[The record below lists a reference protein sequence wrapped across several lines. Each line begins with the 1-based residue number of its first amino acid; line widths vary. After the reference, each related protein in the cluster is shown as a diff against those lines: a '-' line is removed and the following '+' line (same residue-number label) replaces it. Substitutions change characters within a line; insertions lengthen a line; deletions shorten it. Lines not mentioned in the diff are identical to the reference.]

1 MGFETQ
7 SVCSNERCQY
17 GTVLYNYAIYRY
29 MYLSDDDIFYVDTCS
44 RYDYCYFMNLSFLLY
59 LKRCKFYLKL
69 LHEEGQIIMARFKQY

>member
-1 MGFETQ
+1 
-7 SVCSNERCQY
+7 
-17 GTVLYNYAIYRY
+17 
-29 MYLSDDDIFYVDTCS
+29 MYLSDDDIFYVPVDTCS

>member
-1 MGFETQ
+1 
-7 SVCSNERCQY
+7 
-17 GTVLYNYAIYRY
+17 

-69 LHEEGQIIMARFKQY
+69 NNIDTSSPPPPPPLEGELY